1 MFAVLCVTT
10 LGVTCL
16 IKNRSFVHGQSNQI
30 DELIRNLQYK
40 QQITISDEVQAVI
53 IDNGSSACKAGFA
66 GGDAPR
72 VVFPTTIGTHF
83 LCKFK
88 NLNY

>member
-1 MFAVLCVTT
+1 MTT

-16 IKNRSFVHGQSNQI
+16 IKNHEVLSTAKVK

-66 GGDAPR
+66 GDDAPR
-72 VVFPTTIGTHF
+72 VVFPTTVGTHF
-83 LCKFK
+83 LCKFNK
-88 NLNY
+88 